1 MSPSTTSRLLTL
13 GTLLL
18 TMSAAPAQN
27 FAVDR
32 FVLSGGGG
40 TSTNGAF
47 SLTGTV
53 GQPDAGQMVGGSYAL
68 AGGFHSVAL
77 AIQTPGAPLLKI
89 TRAGNTFI
97 LTWPVASVDFV
108 LEETP
113 SFTPRNWQAV
123 ATAFVINGAEFQVTV
138 PAVPGTR
145 YYRLRLP

>member
-1 MSPSTTSRLLTL
+1 M
-13 GTLLL
+13 
-18 TMSAAPAQN
+18 
-27 FAVDR
+27 
-32 FVLSGGGG
+32 
-40 TSTNGAF
+40 
-47 SLTGTV
+47 
-53 GQPDAGQMVGGSYAL
+53 

-113 SFTPRNWQAV
+113 GFTPRNWQAV